1 MATGTDRL
9 RELLGEQYRY
19 GDVILSSGA
28 TSMHYI
34 NCKPVALSNEGIK
47 LIAPAM
53 LKHVDGDAVAGVTL
67 GGAPLATGVSIT
79 SPKLDAL
86 IVRKEAKGHGTQAWI
101 EGPEIPEGTKITVL
115 EDVITTG
122 GSAIKA
128 VKKLR
133 DAGYKVDR
141 IVAVVD
147 RQEDSEADIAMK
159 EEGLELISLF
169 TLKELCA

>member
-47 LIAPAM
+47 LIAPALM
-53 LKHVDGDAVAGVTL
+53 CRVEGDSKAVAGVTL
-67 GGAPLATGVSIT
+67 GGDPLATGVSIT

-86 IVRKEAKGHGTQAWI
+86 IVRKEPKGYGTQAMI
-101 EGPEIPEGTKITVL
+101 EGPLLPTGTVVTLL
-115 EDVITTG
+115 EDVVTTG
-122 GSAIKA
+122 GSAVKA
-128 VKKLR
+128 VKVLR
-133 DAGYKVDR
+133 EAGYVVNKVVCIVDR
-141 IVAVVD
+141 
-147 RQEDSEADIAMK
+147 RENGEDPFTD
-159 EEGLELISLF
+159 EGLELVSLY
-169 TLKELCA
+169 TLEDFS